1 MSEENFAVPDE
12 YLVSVFG
19 DRPDMVQ
26 HPPHYT
32 AGSVEC
38 IDALES
44 MVMGYQDTVQAGLAW
59 QAVKY
64 IWRSPLKGNQAQ
76 DLRSQHEGYAVI
88 LEEFDEAKEQ
98 LEAAELFLDHMWDSV
113 RHDSPAKLSAE
124 SMMMFSINAA
134 CEAIQVAAMCRKFM
148 GMEGKR

>member
-1 MSEENFAVPDE
+1 MNVIENDVRA
-12 YLVSVFG
+12 LV
-19 DRPDMVQ
+19 DKEL
-26 HPPHYT
+26 T
-32 AGSVEC
+32 AANERFP
-38 IDALES
+38 
-44 MVMGYQDTVQAGLAW
+44 QF
-59 QAVKY
+59 
-64 IWRSPLKGNQAQ
+64 
-76 DLRSQHEGYAVI
+76 RSQHEGYAVI

-134 CEAIQVAAMCRKFM
+134 CEAIQVAAMRRKFM

>member
-1 MSEENFAVPDE
+1 MMVFPYETEAANGEPMPDGLS
-12 YLVSVFG
+12 LVDQCAFYFLQTMYRGLRTGSK
-19 DRPDMVQ
+19 DRDQ
-26 HPPHYT
+26 AT
-32 AGSVEC
+32 AANERFP
-38 IDALES
+38 
-44 MVMGYQDTVQAGLAW
+44 QF
-59 QAVKY
+59 
-64 IWRSPLKGNQAQ
+64 
-76 DLRSQHEGYAVI
+76 RSQHEGYAVI